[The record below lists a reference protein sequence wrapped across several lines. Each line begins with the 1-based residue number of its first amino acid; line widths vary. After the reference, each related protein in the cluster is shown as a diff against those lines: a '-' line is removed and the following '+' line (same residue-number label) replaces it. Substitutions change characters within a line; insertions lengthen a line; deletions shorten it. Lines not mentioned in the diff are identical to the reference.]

1 MEQLVKDK
9 INSSKMM
16 KMNESEEIAVP
27 LRELRFSTVNFVQY
41 NKMLASF
48 FLNKLMAY

>member
-1 MEQLVKDK
+1 MGQLAKGK
-9 INSSKMM
+9 INSPKMM

-48 FLNKLMAY
+48 FF

>member
-1 MEQLVKDK
+1 MEQLAKDK

-41 NKMLASF
+41 NKMLSSSF
-48 FLNKLMAY
+48 FK

>member
-1 MEQLVKDK
+1 MEQLAKDK

-27 LRELRFSTVNFVQY
+27 VRELRFSTVNFVQY